1 MSPRDGTQ
9 FELGGL
15 LAERGFTTYVYDR
28 RGRGESGNAKPY
40 AVAREV
46 EDVTALLDAAGGSAS
61 LFGISSGAALALEA
75 AAVCDGIRQVV
86 CFEPPF
92 LVDDSKPALAED
104 FIDRLDGHIAAGR
117 HGAAVRQFLG
127 EVGMPRPMIRLM
139 ALTPMWRRLAT
150 IAPTLPHDMRIVGGH
165 QQGRPLD
172 SEHWAGIAAPV
183 TVIDGG
189 KSPAWMRNGNAHL
202 AEVLGADHITLPGQT
217 HMVKAKVLA
226 PAVAAILG
234 NGDPSAT
241 TIPSGV
247 PSVALRGPPT
257 VSRAVRE
264 ERFVAQRGRTNP
276 ASSRPISS
284 CAVPVVTAGSPAANA
299 RSSSS
304 SSASTTPRPN
314 DPVASTTGPKTTI

>member
-1 MSPRDGTQ
+1 MNSSSSTTVRSADATSIAYTRRGTGPAVILLDGALCHRGMGLN

-28 RGRGESGNAKPY
+28 RGRGESGNTKPY

-127 EVGMPRPMIRLM
+127 EVDMPRPMIRLM
-139 ALTPMWRRLAT
+139 ALTPMWKRLAT

-217 HMVKAKVLA
+217 HMVKTKVLA

-241 TIPSGV
+241 TILSGV
-247 PSVALRGPPT
+247 PSVA
-257 VSRAVRE
+257 
-264 ERFVAQRGRTNP
+264 
-276 ASSRPISS
+276 
-284 CAVPVVTAGSPAANA
+284 
-299 RSSSS
+299 
-304 SSASTTPRPN
+304 
-314 DPVASTTGPKTTI
+314 